1 MNIAEISLK
10 KASSLLAIALFSGL
24 LSACAAPDS
33 TIDKSEK
40 YADVDSDPIEPLNR
54 FIFEFNRIVDSIIL
68 KPVAQGYD
76 AVVPDRGKVMVS
88 NFVSNIKEPVTF
100 VNSALQTDPQ
110 NTFCT
115 LWRFAINST
124 VGIGGLFD
132 AASEIG
138 LKNRDTGFGDT
149 FAIYGADAGPYI
161 VIPILGPSNVR
172 DGLGRL
178 GDVVVDPVSYT
189 DNAVFYSI
197 VGVKT
202 VDGRYHTLKLLD
214 DIYASSIDPYATI
227 RSGYTQHRK
236 AQIKS
241 AINARKKSL
250 EAARNQGSK

>member
-1 MNIAEISLK
+1 MNITETSLK
-10 KASSLLAIALFSGL
+10 KASSLLAALFCVGL
-24 LSACAAPDS
+24 LSACATTDSVPDKN
-33 TIDKSEK
+33 DK
-40 YADVDSDPIEPLNR
+40 YAEIDSDPIEPLNR
-54 FIFEFNRIVDSIIL
+54 FIFQFNHIIDSIIL

-88 NFVSNIKEPVTF
+88 NFVSNIKEPVTL
-100 VNSALQTDPQ
+100 VNSVLQTDPQ
-110 NTFCT
+110 NSFCT

-149 FAIYGADAGPYI
+149 LAIYGADAGPYI
-161 VIPILGPSNVR
+161 VIPILGPSNLR

-178 GDVVVDPVSYT
+178 GDIVVDPVSYA

-214 DIYASSIDPYATI
+214 DIYASSVDPYATI
-227 RSGYTQHRK
+227 RSGYTQHRI
-236 AQIKS
+236 AQIKF
-241 AINARKKSL
+241 AKNARKKSL
-250 EAARNQGSK
+250 EAARAEGTK